1 MVTSAAWDV
10 LRDVGALQTVTLH
23 VRGTPSVDITTGVIT
38 QTDTAV
44 TITDA
49 LVQRYST
56 REVDGIRITA
66 GDRRLQFPQASVPSP
81 PQVSSTV
88 IIDSVSYDVIAVQV
102 INQSAAWD
110 CQVRRIGTV

>member
-66 GDRRLQFPQASVPSP
+66 GDRRLQFLSYSHHKGRQTMLETYLNLTF
-81 PQVSSTV
+81 QRSSNLQKSQT
-88 IIDSVSYDVIAVQV
+88 
-102 INQSAAWD
+102 
-110 CQVRRIGTV
+110 GLPF